1 MQLEGF
7 ARPHRHWVVQ
17 GGRCRRRGSR
27 HVWLGWLARA
37 HRVHYVVVMVVHVF
51 QRTRSR
57 PMIIEQHPPACTHS
71 NSLSG
76 RRRAELRGVSTLQLS
91 EGLGS

>member
-17 GGRCRRRGSR
+17 SGRCRRRGSR
-27 HVWLGWLARA
+27 HVWLWWLARA

-57 PMIIEQHPPACTHS
+57 PMIIEQHPRLVLIQILFLVEGVPSCVE
-71 NSLSG
+71 SLLCSC
-76 RRRAELRGVSTLQLS
+76 RRG
-91 EGLGS
+91 